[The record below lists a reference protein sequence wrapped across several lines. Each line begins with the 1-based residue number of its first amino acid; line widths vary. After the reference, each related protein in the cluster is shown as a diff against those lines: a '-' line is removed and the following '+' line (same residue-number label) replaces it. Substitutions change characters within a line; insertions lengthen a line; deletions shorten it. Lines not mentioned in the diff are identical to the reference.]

1 MNRLWTRR
9 GITDALFKAEESVS
23 ISRRSTQALTASSTD
38 PSLSLRLSFPPPARL
53 QCSFHST
60 RAARPPAPKFTS
72 SPGILLIFR
81 FDCRGGYDWV
91 DPRCGA
97 MRRKRKGIRPP
108 DTVGLCRTDDFD
120 TARQIKKQCG
130 EDWKASRDQKVGS
143 GSGRGEKRRLCA
155 GGAASRVVMTA
166 PPSVRLAADLPG
178 RGLKRKLG
186 CMEPATRI
194 GRTEKLED
202 EYVLGHKIGKGR
214 FGSVRLCR
222 SKVDGK
228 EFACK
233 TLRKDGDETVHREV
247 EIMQHISGHPG
258 IVTLKAVFEDE
269 KSFHLVMELCY
280 GGRLIDQINKEVRYS
295 EQRAAILL
303 KELVTIIKYCHEMGV
318 VHRDIK
324 PENILLTA
332 SGKIKLADFGISPV
346 FIYKFTIALC
356 YFVGCHPNLVDVQK
370 RAITQIAQDA
380 NKFVF
385 TVMYA
390 NIIIIGQKLSGRAGS
405 PAYVAPEVLLGDYS
419 EKVDIWAAGVLLH
432 VLLVGAL
439 PFKGHSREAVFEEIK
454 FTELDFVSGT
464 WASVSDLAKD
474 LVCRMLTRDTSKR
487 ITIDEILLH
496 PWILFYTK
504 CPSELMPRKPRI
516 RSSKPILAMERI
528 AALISSSLTTESS
541 SNTRSEEQ
549 HDGNCFVDV
558 LATAM
563 ARVSIS
569 ETKRSRLCGPMHP
582 IQQQRSSN
590 MEANLCTAF

>member
-1 MNRLWTRR
+1 
-9 GITDALFKAEESVS
+9 
-23 ISRRSTQALTASSTD
+23 
-38 PSLSLRLSFPPPARL
+38 
-53 QCSFHST
+53 
-60 RAARPPAPKFTS
+60 
-72 SPGILLIFR
+72 
-81 FDCRGGYDWV
+81 
-91 DPRCGA
+91 

-332 SGKIKLADFGISPV
+332 SGKIKLADFGLAV
-346 FIYKFTIALC
+346 RFT
-356 YFVGCHPNLVDVQK
+356 
-370 RAITQIAQDA
+370 T
-380 NKFVF
+380 
-385 TVMYA
+385 
-390 NIIIIGQKLSGRAGS
+390 GQKLSGRAGS